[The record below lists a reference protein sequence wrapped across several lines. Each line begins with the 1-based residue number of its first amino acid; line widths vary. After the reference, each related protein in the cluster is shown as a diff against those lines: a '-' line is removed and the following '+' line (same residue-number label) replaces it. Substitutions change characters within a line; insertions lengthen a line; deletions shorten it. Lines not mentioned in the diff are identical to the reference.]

1 MSGNKYIPPHLR
13 KRNKNKNKKKDD
25 KQIIDFSNNTQF
37 PNLLNNNIEE
47 INVNHDVNKW
57 VDKDFIENN
66 YIETKKEKQII
77 IINNKPFIFDKNVK
91 KGWIVI
97 NKDSSKNS
105 CNITQEENDYYDNMI
120 EYNRIKS
127 IKSFK
132 NIISKKLLF
141 NYSFNQIF
149 YNYDDEDDDLDV
161 YNNYY
166 DINSDDD
173 DIEND
178 YEYFNIE
185 NDKNSPKNNYDSD
198 YYSD

>member
-77 IINNKPFIFDKNVK
+77 IINNKPYIFDKNVK

-97 NKDSSKNS
+97 NNDSSKNS
-105 CNITQEENDYYDNMI
+105 CNITQEEVDYYDHML
-120 EYNRIKS
+120 EYYRIKS
-127 IKSFK
+127 IKPFK
-132 NIISKKLLF
+132 NIIPKKSLF
-141 NYSFNQIF
+141 KYSFNRVF
-149 YNYDDEDDDLDV
+149 YDDDDDDDELDVVYNYDT
-161 YNNYY
+161 YN
-166 DINSDDD
+166 D
-173 DIEND
+173 END
-178 YEYFNIE
+178 NETEYEYFNTE